1 MSSKNFQQYKRMQDR
16 FDLPQLNE
24 LKERFKFDLEENEKI
39 FDQIRN
45 EISERLFTFT
55 EKIIEP
61 VIAGSDSYSCIFEQ
75 EMLTEKDRQ
84 KLFDIYK
91 KIQVLKWENN
101 LLMLQPDEKKAAVW
115 VKKTWELWNSEIE
128 EELSKTC
135 RKLSNSW
142 KDLRFKTEH
151 STYND

>member
-1 MSSKNFQQYKRMQDR
+1 MQDR

-61 VIAGSDSYSCIFEQ
+61 VIAGSDSYSLSRKCLRRRIARSSLIF
-75 EMLTEKDRQ
+75 T
-84 KLFDIYK
+84 K
-91 KIQVLKWENN
+91 K
-101 LLMLQPDEKKAAVW
+101 
-115 VKKTWELWNSEIE
+115 SR
-128 EELSKTC
+128 S
-135 RKLSNSW
+135 
-142 KDLRFKTEH
+142 
-151 STYND
+151 

>member
-1 MSSKNFQQYKRMQDR
+1 MQDR
-16 FDLPQLNE
+16 FNLPHLNE
-24 LKERFKFDLEENEKI
+24 LKERFKFDIEENEKI

-91 KIQVLKWENN
+91 KIQVLKWENS

-115 VKKTWELWNSEIE
+115 VKKTWELWDSEIE

>member
-1 MSSKNFQQYKRMQDR
+1 MSSKNFQHYKRMQDR
-16 FDLPQLNE
+16 FNLPHLNE
-24 LKERFKFDLEENEKI
+24 LKERFKFDIEENEKI

-91 KIQVLKWENN
+91 KIQVLKWENS

-128 EELSKTC
+128 GELSKTC

-151 STYND
+151 SNYND

>member
-1 MSSKNFQQYKRMQDR
+1 MQDR